1 MQAVFTITSILRRKF
16 IMQQIRII
24 ELPRMKV
31 VKSGPI
37 RTEQAFNA
45 FNKWF
50 SDYHAAL
57 PCELS
62 PRDFMW
68 YNERKQATEWVYAL
82 PTGADETDC
91 GGYAVE
97 SRTGLKKA
105 NFSRCMSTRRAKRSA
120 TPCFIS

>member
-1 MQAVFTITSILRRKF
+1 
-16 IMQQIRII
+16 MQQIRII

-82 PTGADETDC
+82 PAPL
-91 GGYAVE
+91 A
-97 SRTGLKKA
+97 SMPWPSARMQIWMRLRTG
-105 NFSRCMSTRRAKRSA
+105 
-120 TPCFIS
+120 